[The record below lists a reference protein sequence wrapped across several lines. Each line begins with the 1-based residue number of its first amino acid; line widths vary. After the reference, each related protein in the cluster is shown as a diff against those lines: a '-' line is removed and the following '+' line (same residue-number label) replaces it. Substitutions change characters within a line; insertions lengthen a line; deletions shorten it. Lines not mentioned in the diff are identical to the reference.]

1 VRNIFAS
8 SHTEHWCKCSNSY
21 CKTTKEDKCIEIG
34 PEITKRKKKTIESK
48 QRKEKNEIM
57 MQIEYKDKNLYK

>member
-1 VRNIFAS
+1 ML
-8 SHTEHWCKCSNSY
+8 Y

-34 PEITKRKKKTIESK
+34 PEITKKEKETIENK
-48 QRKEKNEIM
+48 QIKEKNELM